1 MGAKVS
7 SHALRTFS
15 RRLIY
20 LLLIG
25 LAIHLI
31 IPQIGPVRRS
41 LALLGTMP
49 AWILALAT
57 GAQVMSYIGTGY
69 LNYAIVGLFRQQI
82 DFSRAIL
89 IGLASGSAGE
99 IAGGTVVSGAVT
111 YKWVRDAGG
120 DADAA
125 TLAGWL
131 PQFLNTGIHLALGA
145 FSLIHLLGM
154 QDLPRILLV
163 VSLAT
168 AIILTAILLLPIW
181 AVLHEHRLRGT
192 IEFFLKQTARI
203 RRKAFDPAATGQIL
217 ERIRHTGVLLRQG
230 GWIRPLFGALANVGF
245 DLLTIALLFVA
256 AGEALSPGRLLAGYA
271 IPAMLSKL
279 NLIPGGIGIVEASMA
294 GLYQLV
300 GVSFTSTI
308 IVVLLYRLLSLW
320 LPLGMGFLAAGYLER
335 HPQTDPAGEDPIGP
349 HPP

>member
-1 MGAKVS
+1 MVS
-7 SHALRTFS
+7 SDALRTLS

-31 IPQIGPVRRS
+31 IPQIGPFRRS

-57 GAQVMSYIGTGY
+57 GAQVLSYVGTGY
-69 LNYAIVGLFRQQI
+69 LNYAIVGLFHQRI
-82 DFSRAIL
+82 DLRRAIL

-111 YKWVRDAGG
+111 YKWVRDAGA

-125 TLAGWL
+125 TLSGWL
-131 PQFLNTGIHLALGA
+131 PQFLNTGIHLTLGA
-145 FSLIHLLGM
+145 FSLLHLLRM
-154 QDLPRILLV
+154 HDLPGILLIGSLVTALILTLILLV
-163 VSLAT
+163 
-168 AIILTAILLLPIW
+168 PIW
-181 AVLHEHRLRGT
+181 AVLHESRLRRSVD
-192 IEFFLKQTARI
+192 FFLKQMARV
-203 RRKAFDPAATGQIL
+203 RRKAFDPAATPRLL
-217 ERIRHTGVLLRQG
+217 ERVQHTGALLRHG
-230 GWIRPLFGALANVGF
+230 GWIRPVLGALANVGF
-245 DLLTIALLFVA
+245 DLLTIALLFLA

-271 IPAMLSKL
+271 IPAMLGKL
-279 NLIPGGIGIVEASMA
+279 NLIPGGIGIVEASMT

-300 GVSFTSTI
+300 GVPFRSTI

-320 LPLGMGFLAAGYLER
+320 LPLAIGFLAAGYLER
-335 HPQTDPAGEDPIGP
+335 HPQAEPAGEGPIGP